1 MGVNRGN
8 PLLNRITGIM
18 PEINVDV
25 TTIDQARFRLNELN
39 NDVRGKIEKTFYGE
53 IIDKS
58 IPPFINEIDTVDLM
72 NISKMVRVIIPD
84 IEADPVTFP
93 DWENNVQ
100 VTIEGDNG
108 AYYFGVPAAG
118 LSSPA
123 VDPVAGRQ
131 RYFPYQ
137 TSHDDSLLVNDPI
150 FTRGYENGD
159 RVGLVVDISTLRL
172 IVGDTNMKIVITWTK
187 DSEVQRIEIPLL
199 EIVTR
204 NPAYAWSGN
213 RQRDLDRDDRWEI
226 TFGVTDT
233 YISVATGINQ
243 WHVIKQDVGV
253 GGILQ

>member
-1 MGVNRGN
+1 
-8 PLLNRITGIM
+8 M

-39 NDVRGKIEKTFYGE
+39 NDVYGKIEKTFYGE
-53 IIDKS
+53 ITGKS

-72 NISKMVRVIIPD
+72 NISKTIRVIIPD
-84 IEADPVTFP
+84 IEDDPVTFP
-93 DWENNVQ
+93 NWENNVK

-123 VDPVAGRQ
+123 VDPVMGRG

-137 TSHDDSLLVNDPI
+137 TCYDDSLLVNDPI
-150 FTRGYENGD
+150 YTRGYANGD
-159 RVGLVVDISTLRL
+159 KVGLVVDVSTLRL
-172 IVGDTNMKIVITWTK
+172 IVGDANMKIVITWTK
-187 DSEVQRIEIPLL
+187 DSETKRIEIPLL
-199 EIVTR
+199 ELVTR
-204 NPAYAWSGN
+204 NPAYGWSAN
-213 RQRDLDRDDRWEI
+213 VQRDLDRDDRWEV

-233 YISVATGINQ
+233 YITVATDASIVP